1 MKEYVQLVCLLLFC
15 YGGIL
20 KAENLHFQAFEVSIL
35 LDGIW
40 YGPIN

>member
-20 KAENLHFQAFEVSIL
+20 KAENLEIVSAGKSDYQI
-35 LDGIW
+35 
-40 YGPIN
+40 GP